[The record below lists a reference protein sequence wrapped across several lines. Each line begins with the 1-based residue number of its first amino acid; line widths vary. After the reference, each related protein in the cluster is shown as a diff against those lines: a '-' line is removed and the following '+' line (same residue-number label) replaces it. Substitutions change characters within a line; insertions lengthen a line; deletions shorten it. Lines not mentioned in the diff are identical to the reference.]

1 MNAIFQ
7 DILNFLLPPRC
18 MCCGN
23 VMFDDNGV
31 CPECFN
37 QITFISAP
45 YCAHCGLPFT
55 DPAAISNQMLCPHC
69 LQEKRHIFRMQR
81 AAVKYDYFSK
91 KAILA
96 LKFMD
101 KTDNAKVFA
110 KWLKLA
116 GKDIFDTGADLLV
129 PVPLHYTRLIKRRY
143 NQSALLAKE
152 LSLLTGVRTDA
163 LSLVKTKATKPQAR
177 FSNRNSRINNVKGV
191 FKVKRPENIKNKRIV
206 LIDDVFTTGSTA
218 RECAKALLA
227 AGAQSVDVLTV
238 AKVYF

>member
-18 MCCGN
+18 MCCGKI
-23 VMFDDNGV
+23 MFDNNGI
-31 CPECFN
+31 CAECFN
-37 QITFISAP
+37 KMTFISAP

-55 DPAAISNQMLCPHC
+55 DPSAIGKQMLCPQC
-69 LQEKRHIFRMQR
+69 LQEKKPLFRLQR
-81 AAVKYDYFSK
+81 SAVKYDCFSK
-91 KAILA
+91 KAVLA

-101 KTDNAKVFA
+101 KTENAKIFA

-116 GKDIFDTGADLLV
+116 GKDIFSAGADLLV
-129 PVPLHYTRLIKRRY
+129 PVPLYYTRLIKRRY
-143 NQSALLAKE
+143 NQSALIVKE
-152 LSLLTGVRTDA
+152 LSLLTGIKTDMR
-163 LSLVKTKATKPQAR
+163 SLVKIKSTKPQAR
-177 FSNRNSRINNVKGV
+177 FSNRNSRIK
-191 FKVKRPENIKNKRIV
+191 NIKDKRVV

-227 AGAQSVDVLTV
+227 AGAKSVDVLTV